1 MKPSEIEKGQD
12 IRNSKDSERMV
23 GYQDEELY
31 VALAQVKSSE
41 RRLLAQY
48 AVTRVLAESISLKD
62 AGQEILGAIGE
73 SLGWKLG
80 MLWKV
85 DTQAELLRFV
95 DLWHAPAVE
104 ASVFC
109 EENRELTFQGGIGLV
124 GQVWASGH
132 PIWIPDVARDPG
144 FRRAPMAARVG
155 LGLHGWCGFPVCKGE
170 RLYGVIEFF
179 TDEIREADENVLEMM
194 ADIGIKIGQ
203 FVDRNEVEEELR
215 QSEMRLQEDAR
226 LAEVARVLGDIAHD
240 IKNMLMPVVMGASLL
255 EDELNESYGQLPV
268 PVADAAARSRDLTK
282 DLIDMIKNGSR
293 RIQDR
298 VGEFADSVKGLNRSA
313 PFVSCRIAEV
323 VASVYEILRIPAAEC
338 GVVLAVKDLEILP
351 AIQAD
356 ESRLFNAFYNL
367 VNNAIAEVPS
377 GGSISV
383 QGRAEQGGKTI
394 ILSVIDTGKGMPSE
408 VRESLFTYQAISRK
422 VGGTGLGTKI
432 VKDVI
437 DAHAGNITV
446 ESEPGKGTSF
456 HITLPVEGPA
466 TRTLST
472 LAPGVEEDRM
482 AS

>member
-23 GYQDEELY
+23 GYQVDELH

-48 AVTRVLAESISLKD
+48 AVTRVLAESISLKE
-62 AGQEILGAIGE
+62 AGHEILGAIGE

-80 MLWKV
+80 MLWNV

-104 ASVFC
+104 TSAFC
-109 EENRELTFQGGIGLV
+109 DDNRELTFQVGIGLV
-124 GQVWASGH
+124 GQVWASGR

-170 RLYGVIEFF
+170 RFYGVIEFF
-179 TDEIREADENVLEMM
+179 TDEIREADEDVLEMM

-203 FVDRNEVEEELR
+203 FVDRKEVEEELR
-215 QSEMRLQEDAR
+215 QSEMRLQEEAR

-240 IKNMLMPVVMGASLL
+240 IKNMLMPVIMGASLL

-268 PVADAAARSRDLTK
+268 PVADVAVRSRDLTK

-298 VGEFADSVKGLNRSA
+298 VGEFADSVKGSARSA
-313 PFVSCRIAEV
+313 QFGPCRIADV
-323 VASVYEILRIPAAEC
+323 VASVYEILRIPAAERSV
-338 GVVLAVKDLEILP
+338 GLLVKNLDALSV
-351 AIQAD
+351 IQAD
-356 ESRLFNAFYNL
+356 ESRLFNALYNL
-367 VNNAIAEVPS
+367 VNNAIPEVPS
-377 GGSISV
+377 GGSITV
-383 QGRAEQGGKTI
+383 QGRTEQAGRTI
-394 ILSVIDTGKGMPSE
+394 ILSVIDTGKGMPLE
-408 VRESLFTYQAISRK
+408 VKESLFTYQAISRK

-437 DAHAGNITV
+437 DAHGGKITV
-446 ESEPGKGTSF
+446 ESVPDKGTSF
-456 HITLPVEGPA
+456 HIALPVDGPT
-466 TRTLST
+466 TR
-472 LAPGVEEDRM
+472 APK
-482 AS
+482 

>member
-1 MKPSEIEKGQD
+1 
-12 IRNSKDSERMV
+12 
-23 GYQDEELY
+23 
-31 VALAQVKSSE
+31 
-41 RRLLAQY
+41 
-48 AVTRVLAESISLKD
+48 
-62 AGQEILGAIGE
+62 
-73 SLGWKLG
+73 
-80 MLWKV
+80 
-85 DTQAELLRFV
+85 
-95 DLWHAPAVE
+95 
-104 ASVFC
+104 
-109 EENRELTFQGGIGLV
+109 
-124 GQVWASGH
+124 
-132 PIWIPDVARDPG
+132 
-144 FRRAPMAARVG
+144 
-155 LGLHGWCGFPVCKGE
+155 
-170 RLYGVIEFF
+170 
-179 TDEIREADENVLEMM
+179 
-194 ADIGIKIGQ
+194 
-203 FVDRNEVEEELR
+203 
-215 QSEMRLQEDAR
+215 
-226 LAEVARVLGDIAHD
+226 
-240 IKNMLMPVVMGASLL
+240 MLMPVVMGASLL

-383 QGRAEQGGKTI
+383 QGRTEQGGETI
-394 ILSVIDTGKGMPSE
+394 VLSVIDTGKGMPSE

-446 ESEPGKGTSF
+446 ESEPGTGTSF

-466 TRTLST
+466 TRTLSKM
-472 LAPGVEEDRM
+472 APGVEEDRM